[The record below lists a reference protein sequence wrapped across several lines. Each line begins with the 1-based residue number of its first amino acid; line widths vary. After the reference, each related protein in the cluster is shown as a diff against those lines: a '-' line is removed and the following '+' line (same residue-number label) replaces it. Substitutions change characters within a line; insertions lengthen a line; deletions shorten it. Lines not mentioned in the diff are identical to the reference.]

1 MEYLKQ
7 GDLIMVNFNPAMGH
21 EQAGYRPAL
30 VVSNNDFNELCNG
43 IYKIVPITSKIKE
56 FPLNMELPNNL
67 EVHGQ
72 VLLSQERTIDLKFRP
87 YKKVGKVP
95 SNFIKEVVERIIFTY

>member
-7 GDLIMVNFNPAMGH
+7 GDLIMVNFNPAKGH

-30 VVSNNDFNELCNG
+30 IVSNNDFNKLCNG
-43 IYKIVPITSKIKE
+43 ICKIVPITSKNKD
-56 FPLNMELPNNL
+56 FPLNMDLPDNL
-67 EVHGQ
+67 EIHGQ